1 MAKSLTTT
9 YNFMA
14 LRINKQLTTKQ
25 GLSVPSGSYVWIK
38 LSMGEDDEYK
48 VTARLKF
55 FISKEAKDEGR
66 SQFNPIEIPDTKQS
80 YEMKLVPSALGSLS
94 YLAAHNFI
102 RDDMNVTLGGNFVE
116 IVE

>member
-1 MAKSLTTT
+1 
-9 YNFMA
+9 MA

-55 FISKEAKDEGR
+55 FISKDAKDEGR

-80 YEMKLVPSALGSLS
+80 YEMKLVPSAFGSLS